1 MSDFV
6 CAGCGNDITH
16 DQGVIEFRNG
26 FYSDTRME
34 IPWDEATAKSFLH
47 AGNGEDADQ
56 PDCLSLVDLRKFITA
71 GGITIGG
78 FNAR

>member
-6 CAGCGNDITH
+6 CVGCGNDIEH
-16 DQGVIEFRNG
+16 DQGVVEFRNG
-26 FYSDTRME
+26 FYSEGRME

-56 PDCLSLVDLRKFITA
+56 PDCLNQVNLRKFITE
-71 GGITIGG
+71 GGIMVKGL
-78 FNAR
+78 NV